1 MKLSLIIA
9 MFNIEKYIAECLNS
23 CIIQKNVSFDDFEI
37 IVVNDGSTDRS
48 REIANDFLLKYD
60 NIRIVDRHNGGL
72 SAARNTGLL
81 NARGEYVWFIDGD
94 DKIVDF
100 SVSFLIEKINKYHS
114 DVYMV
119 DYSLFYEGNT
129 NIPNFNCNLPKEIFA
144 GKKIM
149 ESQRRILPMMAW
161 LSIYN
166 RNYLLKE
173 RLAFT
178 EGIIHEDLDFSVRS
192 LYLAKSILYTAESL
206 YCYRKNSIGSI
217 MSNARKNYTKSV
229 ISYDIIQMVWS
240 NFFRNKAIS
249 RDYRTYLM
257 GTLSQFLMLKLC
269 SGKVD
274 NCPEIELIRLRKKK
288 YIKFLWNMGSIK
300 SKLFV
305 LLVLLMPR
313 QLSEFLCSKKLAK
326 EK

>member
-129 NIPNFNCNLPKEIFA
+129 NTPKFNCNLPKEIFA

-173 RLAFT
+173 RIAFT

-192 LYLAKSILYTAESL
+192 HYLAKSIFYTAESL
-206 YCYRKNSIGSI
+206 YCYRMNSTGSI
-217 MSNARKNYTKSV
+217 MSNVRKNYTKSV
-229 ISYDIIQMVWS
+229 ISYDIIQTVWS
-240 NFFRNKAIS
+240 DFFKNKNVS
-249 RDYRTYLM
+249 YYYRKYLM
-257 GTLSQFLMLKLC
+257 GIISQFIMVRLY

-274 NCPEIELIRLRKKK
+274 SCQEIELIKSKRNR
-288 YIKFLWNMGSIK
+288 YIKFLWNFGTVK

-305 LLVLLMPR
+305 LLVLFTPKRLC
-313 QLSEFLCSKKLAK
+313 EFLCSKRID
-326 EK
+326 